1 MIMLK
6 LAHIRHFLCANN
18 CLQSFTFI
26 LLCNPHEEILLST
39 LLYRSLLSPKR
50 VLEILD
56 ATQDVPRHHRLHSR
70 GTLKVPPQLK
80 KSPGSTS

>member
-1 MIMLK
+1 MRTKVIF
-6 LAHIRHFLCANN
+6 HCGVSR
-18 CLQSFTFI
+18 
-26 LLCNPHEEILLST
+26 EIPP
-39 LLYRSLLSPKR
+39 SLLSPKR

-56 ATQDVPRHHRLHSR
+56 ATQDVPRHHCLHSR